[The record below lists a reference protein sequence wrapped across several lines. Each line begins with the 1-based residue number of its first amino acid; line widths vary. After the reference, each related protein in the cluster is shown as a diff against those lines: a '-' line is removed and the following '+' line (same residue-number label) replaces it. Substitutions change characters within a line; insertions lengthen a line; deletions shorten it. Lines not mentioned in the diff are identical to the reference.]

1 MKRIFMMILAISMIL
16 SLVACGTGKVDSANQ
31 ASDSS
36 VPAEENVSMSPEAVP
51 DTHEPVMINPSP
63 DKYTWYIKDYVG
75 KNVASFGYTSLGGDR
90 RDSYGAASLA
100 LILVTEDGSYI
111 DIEDENLL
119 KEYVVTAQDLAPNT
133 ELKLTFMKDSDG
145 EEYSNLVEYQNY
157 ENIVLGVKKIGD
169 SSKGPQELMV
179 INPSPDKYTWY
190 IRNYIGRNLATC
202 GYASLGGDF
211 RDSYGSSS
219 LKLVIIADDGGYIDP
234 EDIESLQNFIVKNQN
249 ITPNTELKLE
259 FMKKSDGSEYDNLVD
274 NQSIEEIELYVSRIN

>member
-1 MKRIFMMILAISMIL
+1 
-16 SLVACGTGKVDSANQ
+16 
-31 ASDSS
+31 
-36 VPAEENVSMSPEAVP
+36 
-51 DTHEPVMINPSP
+51 
-63 DKYTWYIKDYVG
+63 
-75 KNVASFGYTSLGGDR
+75 VASFGYTSLGGDR

-111 DIEDENLL
+111 DIEDEDLL
-119 KEYVVTAQDLAPNT
+119 KEYVVKAQDLAPNT
-133 ELKLTFMKDSDG
+133 KLKLTFMKDSNG

-169 SSKGPQELMV
+169 SSEGPQELMV

-190 IRNYIGRNLATC
+190 IRNYIGLNLATC
-202 GYASLGGDF
+202 GYVSLGGDF

-219 LKLVIIADDGGYIDP
+219 LKLVIIADDGSYIDP
-234 EDIESLQNFIVKNQN
+234 EDIESLQNFVVKNQN

>member
-1 MKRIFMMILAISMIL
+1 M
-16 SLVACGTGKVDSANQ
+16 
-31 ASDSS
+31 
-36 VPAEENVSMSPEAVP
+36 
-51 DTHEPVMINPSP
+51 
-63 DKYTWYIKDYVG
+63 
-75 KNVASFGYTSLGGDR
+75 ASFGYTSLGGDR
-90 RDSYGAASLA
+90 RDSYGVASLA

-111 DIEDENLL
+111 DIEDEDLL
-119 KEYVVTAQDLAPNT
+119 KEYVVTAQDLVPNT
-133 ELKLTFMKDSDG
+133 ELKLTFMKDSNG

-169 SSKGPQELMV
+169 SSEGPQELMV

-202 GYASLGGDF
+202 GYVSLGGDF

-219 LKLVIIADDGGYIDP
+219 LKLVIIADDGSYIDP
-234 EDIESLQNFIVKNQN
+234 EDIESLQNFVVKNQN

>member
-1 MKRIFMMILAISMIL
+1 MKRIFMVMLAVVLAL
-16 SLVACGTGKVDSANQ
+16 SLAACGTGDAGDVNQ
-31 ASDSS
+31 TGDDDAF
-36 VPAEENVSMSPEAVP
+36 EKNEVSMSPEITS
-51 DTHEPVMINPSP
+51 DIHEPVMINPSP

-75 KNVASFGYTSLGGDR
+75 KNMASLGYTSLGGDR

-111 DIEDENLL
+111 DIEDEDLL

-133 ELKLTFMKDSDG
+133 ELKLAFMKDSDG

-219 LKLVIIADDGGYIDP
+219 LKLVIIADDGSYIDP
-234 EDIESLQNFIVKNQN
+234 EDIESLQNFVVKNQN